1 MIQNSQK
8 SAFQVP
14 FGHLKQRSISCRR
27 APKNA
32 FIRIFLSICCLCCS
46 AWLSAQTAVV
56 VTGGDGR
63 EMTYS
68 IGQAVAGYAENSDW
82 STTIGVLQVYPLTID
97 QLPNIENNLQADVS
111 VYPNPTSALLYI
123 EATTDVR
130 LDGELVGSNG
140 QIVLRATDQ
149 PSAFTLNMS
158 TLPAGVYL
166 LRLTTTDKLQQTVFQ
181 IIKK

>member
-1 MIQNSQK
+1 M
-8 SAFQVP
+8 P

-56 VTGGDGR
+56 VTGGDGQ

-68 IGQAVAGYAENSDW
+68 IGQAVAGYAEDSDW

-97 QLPNIENNLQADVS
+97 QLPNVENNLQADVS
-111 VYPNPTSALLYI
+111 VYPNPTSALLHI
-123 EATTDVR
+123 QVADDVSVNC
-130 LDGELVGSNG
+130 ELAGSNG
-140 QIVLRATDQ
+140 QIVLRAAHQ
-149 PSAFTLNMS
+149 PAAFTLNMS

-166 LRLTTTDKLQQTVFQ
+166 LRLTTTDKSRQAVFQ